1 MNTPDFR
8 AAVRHRLPAAALDN
22 DEVVAELA
30 TQLEDAYD
38 AALAHG
44 VDESEALRRVQAEVL
59 GDARA
64 WQQLDSRLQARH
76 RWTTYLTAFSPVSE
90 GIDTLRRH
98 IRQAG
103 RYLRRE
109 IHFVT
114 AVSLTLA
121 LCAGVSAAVFT
132 VTNAV
137 LLRPLPFPQPD
148 RVVLMAP
155 NYRGRPIV
163 NIRSDIPSYFDRRQR
178 LTVFEE
184 MAMFRWIDV
193 VLQTR
198 TGAQRVRGDI
208 TTASLFEVLGVA
220 PLHGR
225 LIEQG
230 DTDPGANR
238 KILLSHGLWQELFDG
253 QPSAVGRDLLVN
265 GEPFTVIGVMPPDF
279 AVFRLDARF
288 WIPAVY
294 SAEQRG
300 DDRRSW
306 SDQYQIGRLRDGV
319 TLEDARHELAAFDES
334 ESARFPRL
342 RAVRTANGHYT
353 TVEPLQEVITREVR
367 PTLLLLTVGSG
378 VVLSLGLLN
387 IATLT
392 IARSRRYLGEFAT
405 RHALGGRWRAIAAP
419 LLTQSAVIAALGG
432 AGALAVAG
440 VLLAVMQQVGLRE
453 VPRADSVGLD
463 GASVLACLVAVV
475 AAGLIIAIAPLVA
488 AASVSLPIALRDA
501 ARDRAAVAGAR
512 YLRRALLVGQVATAF
527 VLTATMGW
535 ILVSLSTVLSENPGF
550 TPAGVVTVSFDVPRP
565 MYPMSAEANALVRRV
580 LAAVNRMAGV
590 DAVGITQLLP
600 LGGRTAS
607 WEVRRS
613 DQTFTQGTLAWN
625 YVVSPGYFTAM
636 QVPLHAGRYLR
647 DADTADS
654 DPVVVIAQGLADR
667 LWPGVS
673 PIGQQLVFPPAVAPR
688 PFTVVGVVGNVRQGA
703 LTAGESGVAVYRT
716 FAQAD
721 ERSFTLA
728 ARAIASELDPEA
740 LSAAIRSV
748 DARLAPYDA
757 APMLARV
764 SASVAPRRLALTN
777 ATVFAGTALLLA
789 TVGLYAVLTYLVAER
804 RREFGIRLALGSSP
818 RSLASGVV
826 AEGMVMVIL
835 GLAAGGVV
843 LRWLRPVLEPH
854 LYGVGAWDV
863 PILIAAAVVV
873 TATALVG
880 SLAPAIQAS
889 RVDPLLVLQG

>member
-1 MNTPDFR
+1 
-8 AAVRHRLPAAALDN
+8 VRRRLPAVATDN

-30 TQLEDAYD
+30 AQLEDAYD
-38 AALAHG
+38 AALARG
-44 VDESEALRRVQAEVL
+44 ADESEALREVHAEVL

-64 WQQLDSRLQARH
+64 WQQLDSHLQSR
-76 RWTTYLTAFSPVSE
+76 RGWPTSLGAFATVSE
-90 GIDTLRRH
+90 TIDAVRRH
-98 IRQAG
+98 ARQG
-103 RYLRRE
+103 KRYLRRE
-109 IHFVT
+109 IHFAA

-121 LCAGVSAAVFT
+121 LCAGVAAAVFT

-137 LLRPLPFPQPD
+137 LLRPLPFPDPQ

-155 NYRGRPIV
+155 NYRGRPTV

-178 LTVFEE
+178 LTVFDE

-193 VLQTR
+193 VLQTPS
-198 TGAQRVRGDI
+198 GAQRVRGDI
-208 TTASLFEVLGVA
+208 TTSSLFRLLRVA

-225 LIEQG
+225 LIEPG
-230 DTDPGANR
+230 DEQPGTNR
-238 KILLSHGLWQELFDG
+238 KIVLSHGLWQELFDG

-265 GEPFTVIGVMPPDF
+265 GEAFRVVGVMPQDF

-294 SAEQRG
+294 STEQRADG
-300 DDRRSW
+300 RRSW

-319 TLEDARHELAAFDES
+319 TLDDVRRELAAFDQS
-334 ESARFPRL
+334 ESARFPTL
-342 RAVRTANGHYT
+342 RAMRRRNGYYTA
-353 TVEPLQEVITREVR
+353 VEPLQDVITREVR
-367 PTLLLLTVGSG
+367 PTLLLLAVGSG

-392 IARSRRYLGEFAT
+392 IARSRRYVGEFAT
-405 RHALGGRWRAIAAP
+405 RHALGGRWRSIAAP
-419 LLTQSAVIAALGG
+419 LLTQSAVIASIGG

-440 VLLAVMQQVGLRE
+440 VLLAVMKRVGLRE

-463 GASVLACLVAVV
+463 GAGVLVCLVAVV
-475 AAGLIIAIAPLVA
+475 IAAVIIAMAPLLA
-488 AASVSLPIALRDA
+488 AASVSLPVALRDA

-512 YLRRALLVGQVATAF
+512 YLRRALVVGQVATAF

-535 ILVSLSTVLSENPGF
+535 ILVSLFTLLSENPGF
-550 TPAGVVTVSFDVPRP
+550 TPAGLVTVSFDVPRQ
-565 MYPMSAEANALVRRV
+565 MYRESAEANAIVRRV
-580 LAAVNRMAGV
+580 LAAANQIAGV
-590 DAVGITQLLP
+590 ETAGITQLLP

-613 DQTFTQGTLAWN
+613 DQTLTQATLAWN
-625 YVVSPGYFTAM
+625 YVVSPGYFGAM
-636 QVPLHAGRYLR
+636 QVPLHAGRYLEEG
-647 DADTADS
+647 DS
-654 DPVVVIAQGLADR
+654 GGSEPVVVIARSLAAQ

-688 PFTVVGVVGNVRQGA
+688 PFTVVGVVGDVRQA
-703 LTAGESGVAVYRT
+703 SLTEGQSAVAVYRT
-716 FAQAD
+716 YAQTD

-728 ARAIASELDPEA
+728 ARARSTELDPESLA
-740 LSAAIRSV
+740 AAIRSV

-777 ATVFAGTALLLA
+777 AAVFAGTALLLA

-826 AEGMVMVIL
+826 GEGMVMVVAGL
-835 GLAAGGVV
+835 GVGGVV

-863 PILIAAAVVV
+863 PILLAAGVLV
-873 TATALVG
+873 TATAVIG
-880 SLAPAIQAS
+880 SLAPAVQAS